1 MSTPF
6 SIRSNDIEA
15 FLDVSANVKVRL
27 KDGIHIQHPNGNYT
41 FWKLR
46 DFPIHKVIL
55 EAKDEIDTP
64 YLLEVEIIEEKK

>member
-1 MSTPF
+1 MSAPF

-15 FLDVSANVKVRL
+15 FLDVSASVKVTLR
-27 KDGIHIQHPNGNYT
+27 DGIHIQHPNGNYT

-55 EAKDEIDTP
+55 EAKDEYDEH
-64 YLLEVEIIEEKK
+64 YLLEVEIVEHKK